1 MNRPPKNMISVT
13 RNTHMPSAGGLD
25 LLLHVVEVV
34 LQLRMVRVLDVHA
47 RLNGVHIGHQ
57 RRLVNRT
64 WKMLG
69 VGVRQC
75 RPPGSGA
82 YWCVPCG
89 DDRRHREVLG
99 GRRRRDLPL
108 EPLAPHGSSAAFS
121 PATSE

>member
-34 LQLRMVRVLDVHA
+34 LQLRMVRVLDVLA

-64 WKMLG
+64 WKMFG

-75 RPPGSGA
+75 RPPGSGRTGA
-82 YWCVPCG
+82 CPSVTTGVTVKFSVGGG
-89 DDRRHREVLG
+89 DGISHSS
-99 GRRRRDLPL
+99 
-108 EPLAPHGSSAAFS
+108 PLAPHGSLAAFF
-121 PATSE
+121 PAISE